1 MSELLSVPV
10 LVAGLD
16 LSPVSLA
23 VLGALSLVIGVLSG
37 MVGMS
42 LCVMRLPLMLA
53 FGFDPLIV
61 AGTNLAV
68 GVVSGLTATWPHYRA
83 GRVVLWMVVFMGVP
97 SVAGAFIGGRFAH
110 LAPTWMLLGL
120 VSLFLAVSGISM
132 VAKSFRGG
140 RETTGSPDTS
150 SEESASLPRSRL
162 YAGAGVGLILGL
174 TGGAVGA
181 ILGTVRVPALVS
193 ILRMTP
199 AKAVGTATVL
209 GILAGMLGFAGHLLN
224 GNIDWNLL
232 AVMGG
237 TAMVGSFIGA
247 RQVDRLNPDHL
258 RLLLGVIVFGLAPV
272 MLYEAIDTF

>member
-1 MSELLSVPV
+1 MLSVPV

-16 LSPVSLA
+16 LSPVSLG
-23 VLGALSLVIGVLSG
+23 VLSALSLMIGVLSG

-42 LCVMRLPLMLA
+42 LCVMRLPLMLV
-53 FGFDPLIV
+53 FGFEPLIA

-68 GVVSGLTATWPHYRA
+68 GVVSGVTATWPHYRA
-83 GRVVLWMVVFMGVP
+83 GRVVLRMVVFMGVP
-97 SVAGAFIGGRFAH
+97 SVAGAFVGGRFAH
-110 LAPTWMLLGL
+110 LAPTWLLLGL
-120 VSLFLAVSGISM
+120 VALFLAMSGISM
-132 VAKSFRGG
+132 VAKGFRGG
-140 RETTGSPDTS
+140 RETTESPETIS
-150 SEESASLPRSRL
+150 GESVSLPRSRL
-162 YAGAGVGLILGL
+162 YAGGGVGLILGL

-193 ILRMTP
+193 ILRMAP

-209 GILAGMLGFAGHLLN
+209 GVLAGMLGFAGHLVN
-224 GNIDWNLL
+224 GHVDWNLF

-237 TAMVGSFIGA
+237 TAMVGAFIGA
-247 RQVDRLNPDHL
+247 RQVGRLNPQHL